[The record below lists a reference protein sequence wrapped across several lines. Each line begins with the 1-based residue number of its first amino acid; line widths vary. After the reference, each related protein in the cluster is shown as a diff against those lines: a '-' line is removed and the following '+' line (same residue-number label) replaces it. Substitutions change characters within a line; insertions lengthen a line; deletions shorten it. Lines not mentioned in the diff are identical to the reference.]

1 MLHCLVSLVEIS
13 EVKKLLANQF
23 KNDYEY
29 EQAKKRIKKG
39 AVEARNKRLQ
49 RDYDVDGM
57 IVSGD
62 SESGQES
69 LYYSLNKEY
78 C

>member
-1 MLHCLVSLVEIS
+1 M
-13 EVKKLLANQF
+13 KKLLANQF

-29 EQAKKRIKKG
+29 EQAKKHIKKG

-49 RDYDVDGM
+49 RDYDVSGM
-57 IVSGD
+57 VISGD
-62 SESGQES
+62 IESGQES

-78 C
+78 CYE

>member
-1 MLHCLVSLVEIS
+1 M
-13 EVKKLLANQF
+13 KKLLANKF

-49 RDYDVDGM
+49 RDYDVSGM
-57 IVSGD
+57 VVSGD
-62 SESGQES
+62 SESGQDS
-69 LYYSLNKEY
+69 LYYSLNREY
-78 C
+78 CYE

>member
-1 MLHCLVSLVEIS
+1 M
-13 EVKKLLANQF
+13 KKLLAIQF

-39 AVEARNKRLQ
+39 AVEARNKSLQ
-49 RDYDVDGM
+49 RGYDVSGM
-57 IVSGD
+57 VVSGD

-78 C
+78 CYE

>member
-1 MLHCLVSLVEIS
+1 M
-13 EVKKLLANQF
+13 KKLLATQF

-49 RDYDVDGM
+49 RDYDVGSM
-57 IVSGD
+57 VLSGD
-62 SESGQES
+62 SESGHES
-69 LYYSLNKEY
+69 LYYSLNKEFCY
-78 C
+78 E

>member
-1 MLHCLVSLVEIS
+1 MKE
-13 EVKKLLANQF
+13 LLANQF

-57 IVSGD
+57 IVSCD
-62 SESGQES
+62 SESVQES

-78 C
+78 CYE

>member
-1 MLHCLVSLVEIS
+1 M
-13 EVKKLLANQF
+13 KKLLANQF

-49 RDYDVDGM
+49 RDYDLSGTA
-57 IVSGD
+57 VSSD
-62 SESGQES
+62 S
-69 LYYSLNKEY
+69 
-78 C
+78 

>member
-1 MLHCLVSLVEIS
+1 MDMVWSFN
-13 EVKKLLANQF
+13 VKKLLANQF

-39 AVEARNKRLQ
+39 AVESRNKRLQ
-49 RDYDVDGM
+49 RDYDVSGM
-57 IVSGD
+57 FVSSDNETGKD
-62 SESGQES
+62 S

-78 C
+78 CYE

>member
-1 MLHCLVSLVEIS
+1 M
-13 EVKKLLANQF
+13 KKLLANQF

-49 RDYDVDGM
+49 RDYH
-57 IVSGD
+57 VSGMVVSCE
-62 SESGQES
+62 SESGQDS
-69 LYYSLNKEY
+69 LYYSLNKEFCY
-78 C
+78 E

>member
-1 MLHCLVSLVEIS
+1 M
-13 EVKKLLANQF
+13 KKLLANQF
-23 KNDYEY
+23 KNDYEC

-49 RDYDVDGM
+49 RDYDVSGM
-57 IVSGD
+57 VVSGD

>member
-1 MLHCLVSLVEIS
+1 M
-13 EVKKLLANQF
+13 KKLLANQF

-49 RDYDVDGM
+49 RDYDVSGVV
-57 IVSGD
+57 VSGD

-69 LYYSLNKEY
+69 LYYSLNKEFCY
-78 C
+78 E

>member
-1 MLHCLVSLVEIS
+1 
-13 EVKKLLANQF
+13 VKKLLANQF

-49 RDYDVDGM
+49 RDYNISGM
-57 IVSGD
+57 VVSGD
-62 SESGQES
+62 SESGQDS

>member
-1 MLHCLVSLVEIS
+1 M
-13 EVKKLLANQF
+13 KKLLANQF

-29 EQAKKRIKKG
+29 EQAKKRVKKG
-39 AVEARNKRLQ
+39 AIEARNKRLQ
-49 RDYDVDGM
+49 RDYDVSGVV
-57 IVSGD
+57 VSGD

-78 C
+78 CYE

>member
-1 MLHCLVSLVEIS
+1 M
-13 EVKKLLANQF
+13 KKLLANQF

-29 EQAKKRIKKG
+29 EQVKKRIKKG

-49 RDYDVDGM
+49 RDYDVNGM
-57 IVSGD
+57 VVSGD

-69 LYYSLNKEY
+69 LYYSLNKEFCY
-78 C
+78 E

>member
-1 MLHCLVSLVEIS
+1 M
-13 EVKKLLANQF
+13 KKLLANQF

-49 RDYDVDGM
+49 RDYDVDCM
-57 IVSGD
+57 FVSGD
-62 SESGQES
+62 SESGQDS
-69 LYYSLNKEY
+69 LYYSLNKEF

>member
-1 MLHCLVSLVEIS
+1 M
-13 EVKKLLANQF
+13 KKLLANQF

-29 EQAKKRIKKG
+29 VQAKKRVKKG

-49 RDYDVDGM
+49 RDYDVNGTV
-57 IVSGD
+57 VSGD

-69 LYYSLNKEY
+69 LYYSLNKEFCY
-78 C
+78 E

>member
-1 MLHCLVSLVEIS
+1 M
-13 EVKKLLANQF
+13 KKLLANQF

-29 EQAKKRIKKG
+29 EKAKKRIKKCT
-39 AVEARNKRLQ
+39 VEARNKRLQ

-57 IVSGD
+57 VVSGD

-69 LYYSLNKEY
+69 LYYSLNKEFCY
-78 C
+78 E

>member
-1 MLHCLVSLVEIS
+1 MKRLDVS
-13 EVKKLLANQF
+13 NF
-23 KNDYEY
+23 KSDYEY

-57 IVSGD
+57 FVSGE
-62 SESGQES
+62 SESIQDS
-69 LYYSLNKEY
+69 LYYSLNKEF

>member
-1 MLHCLVSLVEIS
+1 M
-13 EVKKLLANQF
+13 KKLLANQF

-29 EQAKKRIKKG
+29 EQAKKRNKKG

-49 RDYDVDGM
+49 RDYDVGSTV
-57 IVSGD
+57 VSGD

-69 LYYSLNKEY
+69 LYYSLNKEF

>member
-1 MLHCLVSLVEIS
+1 M
-13 EVKKLLANQF
+13 KKLLANQF

-39 AVEARNKRLQ
+39 AVEARNKRSQ
-49 RDYDVDGM
+49 RDYDVNGM
-57 IVSGD
+57 VVSGD
-62 SESGQES
+62 IESGQES

-78 C
+78 CYE

>member
-1 MLHCLVSLVEIS
+1 M
-13 EVKKLLANQF
+13 KKLLANQF
-23 KNDYEY
+23 KNHYEY

-57 IVSGD
+57 VVSGD

-78 C
+78 CYE

>member
-1 MLHCLVSLVEIS
+1 M
-13 EVKKLLANQF
+13 KKLLANQF

-49 RDYDVDGM
+49 RDYDVGG
-57 IVSGD
+57 VVVLGD
-62 SESGQES
+62 SESGHES

-78 C
+78 CYE

>member
-1 MLHCLVSLVEIS
+1 M
-13 EVKKLLANQF
+13 KKLLANQF

-39 AVEARNKRLQ
+39 VVEARNKRLQ
-49 RDYDVDGM
+49 RDYDVSCM
-57 IVSGD
+57 VVSGD

-69 LYYSLNKEY
+69 WHYSLNKED

>member
-1 MLHCLVSLVEIS
+1 M
-13 EVKKLLANQF
+13 KKLLVNQF

-49 RDYDVDGM
+49 RDYDVNGM
-57 IVSGD
+57 VVSGD

-69 LYYSLNKEY
+69 LYYSLNNEY

>member
-1 MLHCLVSLVEIS
+1 M
-13 EVKKLLANQF
+13 KKLLVNQF

-49 RDYDVDGM
+49 PDYDVRGRLYQV
-57 IVSGD
+57 IV
-62 SESGQES
+62 
-69 LYYSLNKEY
+69 KVVRRA
-78 C
+78 CIIA

>member
-1 MLHCLVSLVEIS
+1 M
-13 EVKKLLANQF
+13 KKILANQF

-49 RDYDVDGM
+49 RDYDVSGM
-57 IVSGD
+57 VVSGD
-62 SESGQES
+62 IESGQES
-69 LYYSLNKEY
+69 VYYSLNKEY

>member
-1 MLHCLVSLVEIS
+1 M
-13 EVKKLLANQF
+13 KKSLANQF

-49 RDYDVDGM
+49 RDYDVSGAV
-57 IVSGD
+57 VSGD

-69 LYYSLNKEY
+69 LYYSLNNEY
-78 C
+78 CYE